1 MRVLPTVL
9 FALALVLAAAG
20 CGDSGGDDASGDAG
34 ATVVATT
41 TIAGDLV
48 RAVGGERVEVDT
60 LVPAGADPHGHEP
73 RPSDA
78 VAISEAELVVKSG
91 GDLDEWLDDLIDNA
105 GGDAAE
111 ITLIDSVE
119 TIEGGHSHEEAEA
132 HAEDEGDA
140 DDEAHADDDEVDPHW
155 WQDPR
160 NAILATEAIRDAL
173 AEADPGGRRTYERN
187 ASAYLADLRALDEDI
202 ERCMQRVPRDKRKL
216 VTTHDSLGYFAE
228 RYDIEVIGSVIPSL
242 STQAQPSAKDVD
254 ALVEQIED
262 EGVEAIFPEAAVS
275 QRLEQAISRE
285 SGAEVGEELWTD
297 SLGDEGSGAETYVEA
312 MRANAN
318 ALAEG
323 MSGGSVSCGG

>member
-1 MRVLPTVL
+1 VRIPSVALLVLT
-9 FALALVLAAAG
+9 LALSLAAGG
-20 CGDSGGDDASGDAG
+20 CGDSDGDDRSGDAEAG
-34 ATVVATT
+34 VVATT
-41 TIAGDLV
+41 TITGDLV
-48 RAVGGERVEVDT
+48 RNVGGERVEVDT

-78 VAISEAELVVKSG
+78 VALSEAELVVRSG

-111 ITLIDSVE
+111 VSLVDSVE
-119 TIEGGHSHEEAEA
+119 TIEGGHSRAEEEHAEEEAE
-132 HAEDEGDA
+132 EL
-140 DDEAHADDDEVDPHW
+140 DPHW
-155 WQDPR
+155 WQDPG

-173 AEADPGGRRTYERN
+173 TQADPDGRRAYERN
-187 ASAYLADLRALDEDI
+187 ARSYINELRSLDEEI
-202 ERCMQRVPRDKRKL
+202 ERCMQRVPAEKRKL
-216 VTTHDSLGYFAE
+216 VTTHDALGYFAE
-228 RYDIEVIGSVIPSL
+228 RYDVEVIGSVIPSL

-285 SGAEVGEELWTD
+285 SGAEVGGELWTD
-297 SLGDEGSGAETYVEA
+297 SLGGEGSGAKTYLDA

-323 MSGGSVSCGG
+323 MSGGRVTCGG